1 MVSKNKMKLQNSE
14 HLSKVSEFFGLDGK
28 IALVPGGYGGLGS
41 AIASAVAAA
50 GATVVIAGRQKKKA
64 ETLALGLVNRKWKAD
79 CVVLDANSVDS
90 INCAVDEV
98 AGRFGRIDILI
109 NCVGIHK
116 EQTLLEV
123 TEDVYDEVYRTNLKA
138 AMFLAQA
145 TARHQVAAGVGGR
158 QIHLA
163 SVRAQL
169 GIRNRGYSAYCSSK
183 GGLMMLIKQHS
194 LELASEQIT
203 VNGVAPTFVYTEM
216 IKKVM
221 DNPDIHD
228 ELVARIPLG
237 RIASPSDVI
246 GPVLFF
252 CSDVSGFVTGQILYV
267 DGGITASQ

>member
-1 MVSKNKMKLQNSE
+1 MKSRNTENLTE
-14 HLSKVSEFFGLDGK
+14 VSELFGLNGK
-28 IALVPGGYGGLGS
+28 TVFIPGGYGGLGS
-41 AIASAVAAA
+41 AIASAVASA
-50 GATVVIAGRQKKKA
+50 GATVIIAGRHREKA
-64 ETLALGLVNRKWKAD
+64 ATFAANLVTRQLKVD
-79 CVVLDANSVDS
+79 SVLMDANSVES
-90 INCAVDEV
+90 INYAVDEI
-98 AGRFGRIDILI
+98 ADRFGRIDILI
-109 NCVGIHK
+109 NCIGIHR
-116 EQTLLEV
+116 EQSLLEV
-123 TEDVYDEVYRTNLKA
+123 TEDVYDEVYRANLKA

-145 TARHQVAAGVGGR
+145 TARHQIAAGRGGR

-169 GIRNRGYSAYCSSK
+169 GLRNRGYSAYCSSK

-216 IKKVM
+216 IRNVM
-221 DNPDIHD
+221 DNPEIHD

-252 CSDVSGFVTGQILYV
+252 CSDASGFVTGQILYV

>member
-1 MVSKNKMKLQNSE
+1 MNPQNSE
-14 HLSKVSEFFGLDGK
+14 HFSGVSEIFGLDGK

-50 GATVVIAGRQKKKA
+50 GGTVVIAGRQKKKA
-64 ETLALGLVNRKWKAD
+64 EILAAGLVNRKWKAD
-79 CVVLDANSVDS
+79 CVVMDANSVES

-109 NCVGIHK
+109 NCIGIHK

-145 TARHQVAAGVGGR
+145 TARHQVAAGGGGR

-203 VNGVAPTFVYTEM
+203 VNGVAPTFVYTAM
-216 IKKVM
+216 IRKVM
-221 DNPDIHD
+221 DNPEIHD

-252 CSDVSGFVTGQILYV
+252 CSDASGFVTGQILYV

>member
-1 MVSKNKMKLQNSE
+1 MKPQYSE
-14 HLSKVSEFFGLDGK
+14 RFSGVSERFGLDGK
-28 IALVPGGYGGLGS
+28 VALVPGGYGGLGS
-41 AIASAVAAA
+41 AIASAVASA
-50 GATVVIAGRQKKKA
+50 GATVVIAGRQKRKA
-64 ETLALGLVNRKWKAD
+64 EALAADLVDRQWKAD
-79 CVVLDANSVDS
+79 SVVMDASRVES
-90 INCAVDEV
+90 INCAVDEI

-145 TARHQVAAGVGGR
+145 TARHQITAGQGGR

-169 GIRNRGYSAYCSSK
+169 GLRNRGYSAYCSSK
-183 GGLMMLIKQHS
+183 GGLMMLIRQHS

-216 IKKVM
+216 IRNVM
-221 DNPDIHD
+221 DSPEIHD

-237 RIASPSDVI
+237 RIASPSDVV

-252 CSDVSGFVTGQILYV
+252 CSEASGFVTGQILYV